1 MVFRDER
8 PSAPE
13 KFKADASAGK
23 VVLSAL

>member
-13 KFKADASAGK
+13 KFKTVASAGK
-23 VVLSAL
+23 VVLSAF